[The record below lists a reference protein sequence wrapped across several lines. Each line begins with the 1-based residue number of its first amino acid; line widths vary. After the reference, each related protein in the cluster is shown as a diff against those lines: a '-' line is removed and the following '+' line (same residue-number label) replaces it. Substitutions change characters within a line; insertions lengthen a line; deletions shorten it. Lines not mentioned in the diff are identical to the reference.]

1 MPKVVDLAQCES
13 FGRLV
18 GLGRGEDWQAERA
31 VQDSHAAA
39 VVNMVVGNQYRIDRS
54 CIPAMQ
60 GQPLLDFAGTDS
72 GVEQEL
78 DATCLDVDAISVA
91 AGLEGDDL
99 HGSIVPQGHGP
110 EKLTAK

>member
-1 MPKVVDLAQCES
+1 MLRQWSIWSWEIRTASTAVASRPC
-13 FGRLV
+13 
-18 GLGRGEDWQAERA
+18 RA
-31 VQDSHAAA
+31 K
-39 VVNMVVGNQYRIDRS
+39 
-54 CIPAMQ
+54 
-60 GQPLLDFAGTDS
+60 PLLDLAGTDP

-78 DATCLDVDAISVA
+78 DATCLDVDAIAVA